1 MFRRLRMLPDFVI
14 IGAQKS
20 GTSSLYDFVVQH
32 PAILPAAKKELH
44 YFSLGYK
51 KGEYWYRLRFPIR
64 ASQKLLS
71 GEASPIY
78 LFYPM
83 VPGRM
88 KKLLPDV
95 KLIVILRNPVDRAYS
110 HYHDTKRKKRET
122 VV

>member
-1 MFRRLRMLPDFVI
+1 MLPDFVI

-20 GTSSLYDFVVQH
+20 GTTSLDKFVFQH
-32 PAILPAAKKELH
+32 PAILPATNKVH
-44 YFSLGYK
+44 CYFALKYK
-51 KGEYWYRLRFPIR
+51 RGEYWYRLRFPIR
-64 ASQKLLS
+64 ASQKFLS
-71 GEASPIY
+71 GETSPIY

-110 HYHDTKRKKRET
+110 HYHHTKRRR
-122 VV
+122 